1 MPMDN
6 IGELK
11 KRLDSYNMF
20 DMISS
25 MPDQLEEGISI
36 GEKAD
41 LKGLESETFHTVVLA
56 GMGGSAIAG
65 DLLKSLL
72 VSEMQVPFIV
82 QRHYRL
88 PRFVNKRALVICSS
102 YSGNTEETL
111 SAFENALINSAHV
124 IAISTGGKL
133 AIKAVSNKVPFVA
146 LPEGLPPRAALGY
159 SFASLLHIF
168 WRLGLCGNADQDV
181 ISAARAMRERNALFQ
196 PDNNDNPALSLAL
209 KIKGRIPV
217 LFAGQDS
224 LDAVAARFKGQVCEN
239 AKTLAYASQ
248 FPECNH
254 NEIVGWGGLNGMKNK
269 LIAIIIRDSG
279 DHKRVLKRFEIVSRY
294 MEDQGIEVLELST
307 EEGSNVSRNFLMI
320 QLIDYCSYYLAL
332 LNGVDPY
339 PVEAIDYL
347 KRKLAD

>member
-1 MPMDN
+1 MDN

-11 KRLDSYNMF
+11 NRFDSYNMLE
-20 DMISS
+20 MISS

-36 GEKAD
+36 GKKAD
-41 LKGLESETFHTVVLA
+41 LMGLESETFHTVALA

-72 VSEMQVPFIV
+72 ISEMQIPFIV

-111 SAFENALINSAHV
+111 SAFEDALINSAHV
-124 IAISTGGKL
+124 IAVSTGGKL
-133 AIKAVSNKVPFVA
+133 AVKAVSNKVPLVT

-168 WRLGLCGNADQDV
+168 WRLGLCGNADEDI
-181 ISAARAMRERNALFQ
+181 ISAARAMRERNTLYQ
-196 PDNNDNPALSLAL
+196 PENTDNRALSLAR

-217 LFAGQDS
+217 VFAGQDS
-224 LDAVAARFKGQVCEN
+224 FDAVAARFKGQVCEN

-254 NEIVGWGGLNGMKNK
+254 NEIVGWGGLNGMKDK
-269 LIAIIIRDSG
+269 FIAIIIRDSQ

-294 MEDQGIEVLELST
+294 LEDQGIEVLELST
-307 EEGSNVSRNFLMI
+307 EEGSNVSRIFLMI

-339 PVEAIDYL
+339 TIEAIDYL
-347 KRKLAD
+347 KRKLSEPS